1 MRSARRGICEA
12 FGRLFTYLWH
22 VVVVLRDV
30 WSCMG
35 PDKSFLTQDEDLS
48 SALER
53 ERKDCEKLDVLA
65 FLESNF
71 LKFFMNILH
80 SKIRVFEDILFWNY
94 VTMCPPIFSRK
105 FSTIGKIGK
114 IWRNTIGIHV
124 CVCVCV
130 IYESRYSRRSFT
142 SPWSKVF
149 TAQTDI
155 FVYSLFLYSTFQFRD
170 FSHTLNGKLNSP
182 LISPVHKFCY
192 NLITDHPIFFPSN
205 LHLINYLLK
214 AIS

>member
-1 MRSARRGICEA
+1 MARSRGLEGCLIVYGARQIVPNAGWGFVECIGKGEKRLREV
-12 FGRLFTYLWH
+12 GRL
-22 VVVVLRDV
+22 
-30 WSCMG
+30 
-35 PDKSFLTQDEDLS
+35 SFSRIE
-48 SALER
+48 
-53 ERKDCEKLDVLA
+53 
-65 FLESNF
+65 F

-124 CVCVCV
+124 CVCV
-130 IYESRYSRRSFT
+130 IYESRYSRSFT

-155 FVYSLFLYSTFQFRD
+155 FVYSLFLYSTFQFHD

>member
-48 SALER
+48 SALGR

-130 IYESRYSRRSFT
+130 WFTNRDIRGKVSHHHDPKFSPHRQTSSYIPYFYTRRS
-142 SPWSKVF
+142 S
-149 TAQTDI
+149 
-155 FVYSLFLYSTFQFRD
+155 FVISRILWTENWIHRWFHRST
-170 FSHTLNGKLNSP
+170 NSV
-182 LISPVHKFCY
+182 I
-192 NLITDHPIFFPSN
+192 I
-205 LHLINYLLK
+205 
-214 AIS
+214 